1 MLTPSSDTIQPRPLS
16 YPTDDPESRVKEAV
30 LDPKL
35 FAQVFLNTDIWD
47 TQGEILDSIANNPR
61 TAVKACHAS
70 SKTFTAAIAT
80 LWFLTRYND
89 EAVVVTTAPTWAQV
103 EKLLWGEIHSA
114 LIRSRISF
122 PKPNQT
128 ELRIG
133 PKRYAYGISTLVTKK
148 DEGVRFQGIHAKNVL
163 VIIDEAPGVDPKIW
177 EAVEGAR
184 AGGNVRVLALGNPTI
199 SSGPFH
205 TAFVDDRT
213 GWRCFTID
221 GFDTPNLRGISL
233 EKLLDPLFE
242 PELDKNPLPYLITRR
257 WVKEKYYEW
266 GPGHPSWEARVRGQF
281 PKQSADSLLSLDWLE
296 EAALREIP
304 EKETDE
310 FTAGLDVAG
319 PGEDE
324 TSLTI
329 RRGPRIILHEQTT
342 ESDPRGWV
350 LQRLAPY
357 KEVLKDV
364 NVDCIGIG
372 WGMYQHIKDFKY
384 PANPVNV
391 CESANDKEKYADL
404 KSEFYWGLRLRIS
417 QGDFCGLKD
426 DKTIGQLAGIR
437 WKANSRGQVEIES
450 KEKARDR
457 GVRSPDRAESI
468 MLAFASR
475 ILIYGVL
482 DYLKRVSSEKQFYP
496 SQLINKEEVK
506 PNCPKCNAICVV
518 PNNTGFRCN
527 QCGYQFG
534 QKKVTPVIITR
545 DQILKMKRW

>member
-1 MLTPSSDTIQPRPLS
+1 MQSSFTIAPRAITHPPS
-16 YPTDDPESRVKEAV
+16 DPNSRVREAV

-35 FAQVFLNTDIWD
+35 FAKVFLNTDIWD
-47 TQGEILDSIANNPR
+47 TQGEILDSIAHNPR

-70 SKTFTAAIAT
+70 SKTFTAALAT
-80 LWFLTRYND
+80 LWFLSRHSD

-114 LIRSRISF
+114 LMRSRVTF

-133 PKRYAYGISTLVTKK
+133 PKRYAYGISTLVTKS

-163 VIIDEAPGVDPKIW
+163 VIMDEAPGVDPKIW

-199 SSGPFH
+199 ASGPFH
-205 TAFVDDRT
+205 TAFTDDRT

-221 GFDTPNLRGISL
+221 GFATPNMRGVTL
-233 EKLLDPLFE
+233 EQLLSPDFE
-242 PELDKNPLPYLITRR
+242 NQLDSNPLPYLITRR
-257 WVKEKYYEW
+257 WIKEKYYEW

-281 PKQSADSLLSLDWLE
+281 PKQSPDALLSLAWLE
-296 EAALREIP
+296 EAAVRNIS
-304 EKETDE
+304 EKDTDE
-310 FTAGLDVAG
+310 VVAGIDVAG
-319 PGEDE
+319 PGDDE

-329 RRGPRIILHEQTT
+329 RRGPRVILHEQTST
-342 ESDPRGWV
+342 SDPRGWV

-357 KEVLKDV
+357 KGIIKDV

-372 WGMYQHIKDFKY
+372 WGMYQHIKDFGY
-384 PANPVNV
+384 PTNPINV
-391 CESANDKEKYADL
+391 CEAANDTEKYADL

-417 QGDFCGLKD
+417 QGDFCGLTD

-437 WKANSRGQVEIES
+437 WKANSRGQVEVES
-450 KEKARDR
+450 KDKARER

-482 DYLKRVSSEKQFYP
+482 DYLKKVESEKHAATLYP
-496 SQLINKEEVK
+496 ETRSEKKEL
-506 PNCPKCNAICVV
+506 CPQCSASCVV
-518 PNNTGFRCN
+518 PNNGGWRCN

-534 QKKVTPVIITR
+534 AKKVNKPTITR
-545 DQILKMKRW
+545 TDLLSGKFSN